1 MWVAKVRL
9 ISPKIGVG
17 YFAFKHHVTLSGY
30 PLRYWK
36 SKGKYSYALVVG
48 NISGSEINKKSFFKD
63 ALQQGLF
70 TELELNRDFFIG
82 IMRTLQTNDPIYDPQ
97 IIWLK
102 PAYIS
107 SEGYQIWEMA
117 SWEKEV
123 IQKVVAVSREFQG
136 KLLKLTQ
143 EKVGNVSLVGL
154 KPELTAKQ
162 QRAYELASENGYYEY
177 PRKTELKVLAKKMGV
192 SYATYQAHLRKAER
206 ALLSRGLK

>member
-1 MWVAKVRL
+1 MWVAKIKVT
-9 ISPKIGVG
+9 SVKTGIGS
-17 YFAFKHHVTLSGY
+17 FADKHHVTLLGY

-36 SKGKYSYALVVG
+36 SKGKYTYALVVG
-48 NISGSEINKKSFFKD
+48 NISGTEKNKKAFFKD
-63 ALQQGLF
+63 GLQQGLF
-70 TELELNRDFFIG
+70 TEMELNGDFFIG
-82 IMRTLQTNDPIYDPQ
+82 VMRSLQINDPLYNPQ

-107 SEGYQIWEMA
+107 SEGYQIWELA
-117 SWEKEV
+117 SWKKE
-123 IQKVVAVSREFQG
+123 ILQKVIAISRQFQG

-162 QRAYELASENGYYEY
+162 QRAYELAVENGYYEY
-177 PRKTELKVLAKKMGV
+177 PRNTELKVLAKKMGV
-192 SYATYQAHLRKAER
+192 AYATYQAHLRKAER

>member
-1 MWVAKVRL
+1 MWVAKIRVK
-9 ISPKIGVG
+9 SPKIGVG
-17 YFAFKHHVTLSGY
+17 GFAVKHHVTLVGY

-48 NISGSEINKKSFFKD
+48 NISGSEKNKKEFFKD
-63 ALQQGLF
+63 GLQQGLF

-107 SEGYQIWEMA
+107 AEGYQIWEMA
-117 SWEKEV
+117 SWKKEV
-123 IQKVVAVSREFQG
+123 LQKVIVVSREFQG

-143 EKVGNVSLVGL
+143 EKVGNVSLVGF

-162 QRAYELASENGYYEY
+162 QTAYELAIENGYYEY
-177 PRKTELKVLAKKMGV
+177 PRETELKVLAKKMGV

-206 ALLSRGLK
+206 ALLSRRLK